1 MILVEQNEFQQ
12 REIIRLATKDGS
24 LAELYWFIQMVLP
37 PLTKKQR
44 RTSPP
49 AAVREYDRKRI
60 STACAPANY
69 IPVIP
74 VAPDPER
81 SRLDAEYLAFFFSLY
96 NPDTIIFKPAL
107 SLQSEI
113 EKALCYLYPDATPAP
128 QVDHICPHCG
138 AISPNGICSVC
149 APPPL
154 PVLIY
159 DGTRTHWGS
168 GHPPTPRCG
177 AATLPQDTTTPTPAK
192 LQILAPILCPACF
205 IH

>member
-12 REIIRLATKDGS
+12 REIIRQATKDGS

-44 RTSPP
+44 RTLPP
-49 AAVREYDRKRI
+49 AEVREYDRKRI

-81 SRLDAEYLAFFFSLY
+81 SRIDAEYLAFFFSLY

-113 EKALCYLYPDATPAP
+113 EKVTCYRYPDEM
-128 QVDHICPHCG
+128 
-138 AISPNGICSVC
+138 
-149 APPPL
+149 

-159 DGTRTHWGS
+159 DGTLVHWGS

-177 AATLPQDTTTPTPAK
+177 AAILPQDTTTPTRAN